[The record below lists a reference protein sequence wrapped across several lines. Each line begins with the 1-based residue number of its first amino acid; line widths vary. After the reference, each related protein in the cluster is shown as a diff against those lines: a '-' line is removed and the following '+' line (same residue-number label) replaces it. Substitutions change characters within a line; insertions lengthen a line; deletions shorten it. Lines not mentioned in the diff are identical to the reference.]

1 MMLNFFKKEK
11 SASLQNQPNR
21 TGFNGQP
28 TDDQSLEFLMYGASA
43 YKNQDFVKS
52 QVILNRWAFQN
63 KLSAEYLGIY
73 LGTGQIDNRLGRNQK
88 PTEKRTKR
96 TNKEIISETIVG

>member
-1 MMLNFFKKEK
+1 MLNFFKKEK

-52 QVILNRWAFQN
+52 QVINRRFFYSVNFRW
-63 KLSAEYLGIY
+63 
-73 LGTGQIDNRLGRNQK
+73 GT
-88 PTEKRTKR
+88 
-96 TNKEIISETIVG
+96 

>member
-52 QVILNRWAFQN
+52 QVNHWMSFFMTDPVITD
-63 KLSAEYLGIY
+63 KS
-73 LGTGQIDNRLGRNQK
+73 LGTGQIYNRLGRNQTA
-88 PTEKRTKR
+88 TEKRTER
-96 TNKEIISETIVG
+96 TNKEIISKAIVG

>member
-21 TGFNGQP
+21 TGFNGHSA
-28 TDDQSLEFLMYGASA
+28 DDQSLEFLMYGASA

-52 QVILNRWAFQN
+52 QVT
-63 KLSAEYLGIY
+63 LSLGFHFEVKNGLLPRY
-73 LGTGQIDNRLGRNQK
+73 QLRNWTSPQLIG
-88 PTEKRTKR
+88 
-96 TNKEIISETIVG
+96 KESKAN

>member
-1 MMLNFFKKEK
+1 MLNFFKKEK

-52 QVILNRWAFQN
+52 QVNHPVLFFTTDPVITDKFYRNWTNLQQ
-63 KLSAEYLGIY
+63 
-73 LGTGQIDNRLGRNQK
+73 TG
-88 PTEKRTKR
+88 
-96 TNKEIISETIVG
+96 KESNVN

>member
-52 QVILNRWAFQN
+52 QVIKSLA
-63 KLSAEYLGIY
+63 AEYLDINLGI
-73 LGTGQIDNRLGRNQK
+73 GQIYNRLGRDQK

-96 TNKEIISETIVG
+96 IDKEIISETIMG

>member
-1 MMLNFFKKEK
+1 MLNFFKKEK

-52 QVILNRWAFQN
+52 QVNDRAPFFMTDPVIN
-63 KLSAEYLGIY
+63 SI
-73 LGTGQIDNRLGRNQK
+73 GTGQIYNRLGRNQT
-88 PTEKRTKR
+88 PTEKRTER
-96 TNKEIISETIVG
+96 TNKEIISKAIVG

>member
-52 QVILNRWAFQN
+52 QVIKSLA
-63 KLSAEYLGIY
+63 AEYLDIY
-73 LGTGQIDNRLGRNQK
+73 LGIGQIYNRLGRDQK

-96 TNKEIISETIVG
+96 IDKEIISETIMG

>member
-1 MMLNFFKKEK
+1 MLNFFKKEK

-52 QVILNRWAFQN
+52 QVINCRFLQCKFPVG
-63 KLSAEYLGIY
+63 YLVINLY
-73 LGTGQIDNRLGRNQK
+73 FRNWTNLQQIGKGSKAN
-88 PTEKRTKR
+88 
-96 TNKEIISETIVG
+96 

>member
-1 MMLNFFKKEK
+1 MLNFFKKEK

-52 QVILNRWAFQN
+52 QVINNRRFLQCKFSLRYLNLYFRNWTNLQ
-63 KLSAEYLGIY
+63 
-73 LGTGQIDNRLGRNQK
+73 QIGKGSKAN
-88 PTEKRTKR
+88 
-96 TNKEIISETIVG
+96 

>member
-1 MMLNFFKKEK
+1 MLNFFKKEK

-28 TDDQSLEFLMYGASA
+28 TDDESLEFLMYGASA
-43 YKNQDFVKS
+43 FKNQDFVKS
-52 QVILNRWAFQN
+52 QVINRQFLLC
-63 KLSAEYLGIY
+63 KFSVRYLVINISGI
-73 LGTGQIDNRLGRNQK
+73 GQIYNRLGRDQK

-96 TNKEIISETIVG
+96 INKEIISETIVG

>member
-1 MMLNFFKKEK
+1 MLNFFKKEK

-52 QVILNRWAFQN
+52 QVILNRWDSGREPRYIFRNWINPQ
-63 KLSAEYLGIY
+63 
-73 LGTGQIDNRLGRNQK
+73 QIGKGSKAN
-88 PTEKRTKR
+88 
-96 TNKEIISETIVG
+96 

>member
-1 MMLNFFKKEK
+1 MLNFFKKEK

-52 QVILNRWAFQN
+52 QVILNRWDFGRVI
-63 KLSAEYLGIY
+63 LDIYLGI
-73 LGTGQIDNRLGRNQK
+73 GQIYNRLGRNQK

-96 TNKEIISETIVG
+96 IDKEIISETIMG

>member
-1 MMLNFFKKEK
+1 MLNFFKKEK

-52 QVILNRWAFQN
+52 QVIKSLA
-63 KLSAEYLGIY
+63 AEYLDIY
-73 LGTGQIDNRLGRNQK
+73 LGIGQIYNRLGRDQK

-96 TNKEIISETIVG
+96 INKEIISETIMG

>member
-1 MMLNFFKKEK
+1 MLNFFKKEK

-52 QVILNRWAFQN
+52 QVILNR
-63 KLSAEYLGIY
+63 
-73 LGTGQIDNRLGRNQK
+73 
-88 PTEKRTKR
+88 
-96 TNKEIISETIVG
+96 

>member
-1 MMLNFFKKEK
+1 MLNFFKKEK

-52 QVILNRWAFQN
+52 QVINRRFLQCKFSLRYLNLYFRNWTNLQ
-63 KLSAEYLGIY
+63 
-73 LGTGQIDNRLGRNQK
+73 QIGKGSKAN
-88 PTEKRTKR
+88 
-96 TNKEIISETIVG
+96 

>member
-52 QVILNRWAFQN
+52 QVIKSLA
-63 KLSAEYLGIY
+63 AEYLDINLGI
-73 LGTGQIDNRLGRNQK
+73 GQIYNRLGRDQK

-96 TNKEIISETIVG
+96 INKEIISETIMG

>member
-1 MMLNFFKKEK
+1 MLNFFKKEK

-52 QVILNRWAFQN
+52 QVINRRFLQY
-63 KLSAEYLGIY
+63 KFSVRYLVINLY
-73 LGTGQIDNRLGRNQK
+73 FRNWTNLQQIGKGSKAN
-88 PTEKRTKR
+88 
-96 TNKEIISETIVG
+96 

>member
-1 MMLNFFKKEK
+1 MLNFFKKEK

-52 QVILNRWAFQN
+52 QVIKSLA
-63 KLSAEYLGIY
+63 AEYLDIY
-73 LGTGQIDNRLGRNQK
+73 LGIGQIYNRLGRDQK

-96 TNKEIISETIVG
+96 IDKEIISETIMG

>member
-1 MMLNFFKKEK
+1 MLNFFKKEK

-52 QVILNRWAFQN
+52 QVINRRFLQC
-63 KLSAEYLGIY
+63 KFSLGYLVINFSGI
-73 LGTGQIDNRLGRNQK
+73 GQIYNRLGRDQK

-96 TNKEIISETIVG
+96 INKEIISETIVG